1 MLEFCQFKPSF
12 KESFYFIN
20 SLFCDL
26 LLCLCAVLCP
36 AYHISSY
43 SLETRCFSESG
54 IRVVPIILLFMYLK
68 ALALQAGT
76 LCLAVYMHAE
86 ILSSGS
92 HAYTA
97 STLTYGATFP
107 SPVCLV
113 FI

>member
-1 MLEFCQFKPSF
+1 
-12 KESFYFIN
+12 
-20 SLFCDL
+20 
-26 LLCLCAVLCP
+26 
-36 AYHISSY
+36 
-43 SLETRCFSESG
+43 
-54 IRVVPIILLFMYLK
+54 MYLK